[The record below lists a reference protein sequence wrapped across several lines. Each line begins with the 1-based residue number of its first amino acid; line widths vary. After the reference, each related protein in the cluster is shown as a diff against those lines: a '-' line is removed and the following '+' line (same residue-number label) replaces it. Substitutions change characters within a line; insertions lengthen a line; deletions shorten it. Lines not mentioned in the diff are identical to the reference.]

1 MIKDN
6 PKTINAWC
14 SYDWANSVYNL
25 IVTTAIFPIYYAA
38 TTREAFGGD
47 QVEFF
52 GWEIDNT
59 VIYTYAI
66 SFSFLIT
73 VLLYPILSG
82 MADFSGRKK
91 LFMQF
96 FTYMGSSACL
106 GLFFFYGKNIE
117 YGIGMAVLASIGYA
131 GSVVFYNAFLPEIA
145 TEDQLDKVSAR
156 GFSMGY
162 IGSVVLLVASLV
174 LVLNFEQFGFDNS
187 SSATRFVFLMVGTWW
202 IGFSQIAF
210 YHLKDNPTK
219 DKLTPAILSQGFNE
233 LKKVFSVLRKNLN
246 SIRFLYS
253 FFFYSM
259 GVQTVMLLAPLF
271 GETEIGMTG
280 DEMIVV
286 VLILQVLAIAGAY
299 TFAYLSTLKGNR
311 FAIAIAILIWLMVCL
326 GAFFAGD
333 KTSFYTLA
341 AFLGFVMGGIQS
353 ISRSTY
359 SKLIPAETKDPASF
373 FSFYDVT
380 DKLAIVLGTAS
391 FGVIEHITGSMRNS
405 ILFMTLF
412 FIVGLSILLT
422 MKRVKSSNH
431 GLQNP

>member
-1 MIKDN
+1 MELN
-6 PKTINAWC
+6 QPKTINAWC

-25 IVTTAIFPIYYAA
+25 IVTTAIFPVYYTAA
-38 TTREAFGGD
+38 TKEAFGS
-47 QVEFF
+47 EIISFF
-52 GWEIDNT
+52 RWQIDNT

-66 SFSFLIT
+66 SASFLIT
-73 VLLYPILSG
+73 VCLYPILSG
-82 MADFSGRKK
+82 IADYSGMKK
-91 LFMQF
+91 RFMQF
-96 FTYMGSSACL
+96 FTYLGSCACL
-106 GLFFFYGKNIE
+106 GLYFFHGRNVEF
-117 YGIGMAVLASIGYA
+117 GILLAMTASIGYA

-145 TEDQLDKVSAR
+145 SEDKMDNISAR

-162 IGSVVLLVASLV
+162 VGSVVLLIVCLV
-174 LVLNFEQFGFDNS
+174 LILNYESFGFES
-187 SSATRFVFLMVGTWW
+187 TSSATRFAFLLVGTWW

-210 YHLKDNPTK
+210 SRLKDSPTNHK
-219 DKLTPAILSQGFNE
+219 ITSAILSHGFNE
-233 LKKVFSVLRKNLN
+233 LKKVFQSLNQNAN

-280 DEMIVV
+280 DEMIMV

-299 TFAYLSTLKGNR
+299 SFAFISNKKGNK
-311 FAIAIAILIWLMVCL
+311 FAIILAIIVWLMVCV
-326 GAFFAGD
+326 GAYFAQD
-333 KTSFYTLA
+333 KISFYTLA

-359 SKLIPAETKDPASF
+359 SKLIPSGTKDSASY

-391 FGVIEHITGSMRNS
+391 FGAIEHITGSMRNS
-405 ILFMTLF
+405 ILMMTVF
-412 FIVGLSILLT
+412 FIVGLVILQATKL
-422 MKRVKSSNH
+422 KHKEDD
-431 GLQNP
+431 LQTS